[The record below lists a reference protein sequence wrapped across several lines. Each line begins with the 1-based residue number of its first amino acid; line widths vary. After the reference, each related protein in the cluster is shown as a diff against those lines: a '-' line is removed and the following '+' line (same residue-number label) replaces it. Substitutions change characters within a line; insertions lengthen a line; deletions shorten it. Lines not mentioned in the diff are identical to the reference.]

1 MFKQTST
8 LLSWVNHSLLASFK
22 TRKKPLLNGLSVVVI
37 LFIFG
42 CSGTNRGLFT
52 NRDRLINNDWRFL
65 RDSVSGAELPHYGD
79 SNWLT
84 VDLPHDFS
92 IMDLMGEDSKEQ
104 IGPFSTKSPNGNG
117 TGHTIGGTGWYHKS
131 FVLDKADANKSV
143 ALKFDGVYMETE
155 VWVNGQKAGIHK
167 NGYTPFWFDITKM
180 LNPAGESNVI
190 AVKVENLG
198 ANSRW
203 YSGSG
208 LYRNVHLIVTEPVHL
223 SIWGTKITTPEATSD
238 KALVE
243 VEVTAQNDKENEVE
257 AEITINVKDSKGE
270 NAGSSTQ
277 NIVLP
282 AKSEKTAKSEINLQT
297 PALWSLESPNLY
309 EAEVVI
315 KVGNQVLD
323 VYKQT
328 FGIRSIEFSVEK
340 GFLLNGKRVLLKGA
354 CLHHDNGYLGAAA
367 FDRAEQRKVELMK
380 ANGYNAIR
388 CSHNPPSEAFLDA
401 CDKLGV
407 LVIDEFTDMWKNY
420 KNKKDYSRFFAEWW
434 ESDLTAMLMRDRNH
448 PSVIMWSI
456 GNEIPKMSVAD
467 GVQIGK
473 KLVDKVKE
481 LDATRLVTEAVPNFL
496 IHGGWKNSK
505 EYFAILDVAGYNY
518 MESVYTSDHQNFP
531 DRIIYGSESFPIQA
545 YDYWKAVEN
554 NPFVIGDFVW
564 TSMDYIGEVSIGHS
578 TYKKP
583 EKIDKR
589 SFQMMDG
596 IPEGTNPDLI
606 YDYMQAHSPS
616 TWPAFIS
623 GCGDLDL
630 MGDKKPQ
637 GLYRDVLWDRSLLEV
652 NVHEPI
658 PEGLV
663 EDISL
668 WGWPKELPTWNWK
681 GNEGK
686 PLQVRVFTKA
696 PKVRLELNGKN
707 IGVKL
712 LTESDKYIVA
722 FEVPYQPG
730 ELTAIALDGDKEIGR
745 KTLSTTGEAAAIKLT
760 ADRTTILANR
770 NDLSYIKIEV
780 VDQHG
785 QLVIQ
790 EPVKIKIAVKGNGEL
805 AGSGNTNPSDM
816 ASVNNLEL
824 NTFMGKA
831 QAIIRPF
838 ETKGEITVS
847 VSSNGLKSADL
858 KVVVQ

>member
-1 MFKQTST
+1 MKNNRYKLFA
-8 LLSWVNHSLLASFK
+8 LSLFVLVLMSSCTIVQNENPTER
-22 TRKKPLLNGLSVVVI
+22 TR
-37 LFIFG
+37 LF
-42 CSGTNRGLFT
+42 
-52 NRDRLINNDWRFL
+52 NNDWKFI
-65 RDSVSGAELPHYGD
+65 RDSLSGAEKPNFDD
-79 SNWLT
+79 SKWLT

-92 IMDLMGEDSKEQ
+92 IMDLTGEDSDEH
-104 IGPFSTKSPNGNG
+104 IGPFSKKSPNGNG
-117 TGHTIGGTGWYHKS
+117 TGHTIGGTGWYRKS
-131 FVLDKADANKSV
+131 FVLEKADNNKTV
-143 ALKFDGVYMETE
+143 ALKFDGVYMEAE
-155 VWVNGQKAGIHK
+155 VWVNGQNAGIHK
-167 NGYTPFWFDITKM
+167 NGYTPFWLDITKM
-180 LNPAGESNVI
+180 LNPAGESNII

-208 LYRNVHLIVTEPVHL
+208 IYRNVHLIVSEPVHIG
-223 SIWGTKITTPEATSD
+223 IWGTKITTTEATSD
-238 KALVE
+238 KALID
-243 VEVTAQNDKENEVE
+243 VEVTAQNDKENEVD
-257 AEITINVKDSKGE
+257 AEITINVKNSKGG

-282 AKSEKTAKSEINLQT
+282 AKSEKVTKSKINVLT
-297 PALWSLESPNLY
+297 PTLWSIESPTLY
-309 EAEVVI
+309 EAEVVV
-315 KVGNQVLD
+315 KVANKVMD

-328 FGIRSIEFSVEK
+328 FGIRSIEFSSGK

-420 KNKKDYSRFFAEWW
+420 KNKNDYSRFFTEWW
-434 ESDLTAMLMRDRNH
+434 DSDLTAMLMRDRNH
-448 PSVIMWSI
+448 PSIIMWSI
-456 GNEIPKMSVAD
+456 GNEIPKMSIVD

-481 LDATRLVTEAVPNFL
+481 LDTTRPVTEAVPSFL

-505 EYFAILDVAGYNY
+505 EYFALLDVAGYNY
-518 MESVYTSDHQNFP
+518 MESVYSSDHQKFP
-531 DRIIYGSESFPIQA
+531 DRIIYGSESYPIQA
-545 YDYWKAVEN
+545 YNYWKAVEN

-564 TSMDYIGEVSIGHS
+564 TSMDYIGEVAVGNS
-578 TYKKP
+578 TYKKA
-583 EKIDKR
+583 ENIDKR
-589 SFQMMDG
+589 AFQIMDG
-596 IPEGTNPDLI
+596 IPEGINPDLI
-606 YDYMQAHSPS
+606 YDYMSKTPS

-623 GCGDLDL
+623 WCGDLDL

-668 WGWPKELPTWNWK
+668 WGWTKELPTWSWK

-696 PKVRLELNGKN
+696 PKVKLELNGKK
-707 IGVKL
+707 IGEKL
-712 LTESDKYIVA
+712 ITENDKYVA
-722 FEVPYQPG
+722 VFDVPYQPG
-730 ELTAIALDGDKEIGR
+730 ELTAIALNGNKEIAR
-745 KTLSTTGEAAAIKLT
+745 KILSTNGEAVAIKLT
-760 ADRTTILANR
+760 ADRATIQANR
-770 NDLSYIKIEV
+770 NDLSFIKIEV
-780 VDQHG
+780 VDQNG
-785 QLVIQ
+785 QVIVQ
-790 EPVKIKIAVKGNGEL
+790 EPVKIKISVTGNGEL
-805 AGSGNTNPSDM
+805 IGSGNANPRDM

-847 VSSNGLKSADL
+847 VSANGLKSADL
-858 KVVVQ
+858 KLVVQ